1 MDQDQV
7 LARISALESELAL
20 LRKSM
25 EQPKSEELLK
35 FDDEKKIAF
44 GWGYVAKDRSG
55 RQIVDFSG
63 DVVTQGHYL
72 EDAAYDFVVRSRA
85 GDARHDSKP
94 VATLVESVVF
104 TPEKLR
110 AMGVPEGVLPSA
122 GWWTG
127 MKVLD
132 PQTWDDVRSGKLKAF
147 SVGGRGVRVDLR

>member
-1 MDQDQV
+1 MDRDQV
-7 LARISALESELAL
+7 LARIASLESELAL

-25 EQPKSEELLK
+25 ESPREEALLK
-35 FDDEKKIAF
+35 FDDEKRIAF
-44 GWGYVAKDRSG
+44 GWGYVAKDSSG

-63 DVVTQGHYL
+63 DVVKEAPYL
-72 EDAAYDFVVRSRA
+72 ESAAYDFVVRSRA

-110 AMGVPEGVLPSA
+110 AMNVPEGVLPSA

-132 PQTWDDVRSGKLKAF
+132 PKVWEDVRSGKLKAF
-147 SVGGRGVRVDLR
+147 SVGGRGVRVALS